1 MDLNSVIGSR
11 IKEVREN
18 RSMTQN
24 EMGRLLGHTDVYI
37 SQIET
42 GKRRIGLDLLQKI
55 AQVLDVSPLIF
66 FKDVWQGEEAVDQIS
81 TLIRRVDVLRQM
93 LDDLT
98 HAVHDLAQQ
107 RRAAAEPDSTTAAIM
122 TASQSLD
129 APLRQ
134 LLLEIAHAIK
144 ANPTALTRSNA
155 MDAADGNEALGVDHS
170 DSSTRVR
177 APRRHH
183 DFLPTSHGL
192 LSPAPT
198 PPP

>member
-11 IKEVREN
+11 IKEIREN

-55 AQVLDVSPLIF
+55 AQALDVSPLIF

-81 TLIRRVDVLRQM
+81 TLIRRVDLLRQM
-93 LDDLT
+93 TD
-98 HAVHDLAQQ
+98 DLAQSVRDLSEQ
-107 RRAAAEPDSTTAAIM
+107 RRAAAEPDSTSAAIL

-144 ANPTALTRSNA
+144 ANPSALNRSSPVEA
-155 MDAADGNEALGVDHS
+155 VSSNEASGVDQT
-170 DSSTRVR
+170 DSST
-177 APRRHH
+177 
-183 DFLPTSHGL
+183 
-192 LSPAPT
+192 
-198 PPP
+198 